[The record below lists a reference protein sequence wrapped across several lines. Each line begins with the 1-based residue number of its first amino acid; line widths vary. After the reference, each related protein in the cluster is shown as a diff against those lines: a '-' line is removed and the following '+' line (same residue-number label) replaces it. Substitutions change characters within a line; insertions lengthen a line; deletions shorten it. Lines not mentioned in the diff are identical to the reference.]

1 MKRILVSLIAGAALI
16 GTCLAQSV
24 QSQASGSAS
33 QQTSVSAD
41 KSGAQAASASQL
53 QAGSTV
59 QAELVK
65 PLDAHKNKVGDEVVA
80 KTTHDVKSNGHVI
93 VPKGSKLLL
102 VEDVPSTHVLANGS
116 WVNNAAHPA
125 TERGA
130 PSINNLQ
137 IKEGSVQ
144 IGPFNVAGTYHLY
157 CVVHPGMN
165 LTIIVQ

>member
-1 MKRILVSLIAGAALI
+1 MLLAPISCSIRRMRGATSVNGMPTVHMALD
-16 GTCLAQSV
+16 SFV
-24 QSQASGSAS
+24 QS
-33 QQTSVSAD
+33 
-41 KSGAQAASASQL
+41 
-53 QAGSTV
+53 TV
-59 QAELVK
+59 T
-65 PLDAHKNKVGDEVVA
+65 G
-80 KTTHDVKSNGHVI
+80 
-93 VPKGSKLLL
+93 PKGSKLLL